1 MIYPGIPQQHQSE
14 LPVLTAPATR
24 IPPAF
29 SDSTHQL
36 WRCETEAGP
45 MVLKCCQSAVIE
57 SSAFW
62 QGMNSLFAMQFP
74 DTLGSMPVIAGRLR
88 QWGQLVV
95 PEIVAAGA
103 GEFVLTRELA
113 GQDFTAS
120 EVTDGIV
127 IALATHLGQLHQ
139 QQSTRWGRF
148 PAPHLFAADWPVRLQ
163 NTLSMLADATALVI
177 PASRLASVLA
187 KASAI
192 RPTVFAPVMPD
203 LRWDQLRLLDNGEL
217 AVIDLDAFV
226 TAPPALELTLLE
238 YLLDARQAKVFAG
251 VYQQFRPLILNQQER
266 EVYRLLLFL
275 MHVLG
280 AQDLEPWLAAPAHFN

>member
-1 MIYPGIPQQHQSE
+1 MIYPGIPQQDQYD
-14 LPVLTAPATR
+14 LPALTAPATH

-36 WRCETEAGP
+36 WRCQTEDGP

-62 QGMNSLFAMQFP
+62 QGMNSLFDMQFP
-74 DTLGSMPVIAGRLR
+74 DALDRMPTVSGRLR
-88 QWGQLVV
+88 HLGHLVV
-95 PEIVAAGA
+95 PEIIAAGA

-139 QQSTRWGRF
+139 QQSARWGRF
-148 PAPHLFAADWPVRLQ
+148 PAPHLSVDAWPDRLQ
-163 NTLSMLADATALVI
+163 NTLLMLADTSALSI
-177 PASRLASVLA
+177 PASRLESVIA

-203 LRWDQLRLLDNGEL
+203 LRWDQLRLLENGEL
-217 AVIDLDAFV
+217 AVVDLDAFV

-251 VYQQFRPLILNQQER
+251 IYQQFRPLVLNQRER
-266 EVYRLLLFL
+266 EVYRVLLFL

-280 AQDLEPWLAAPAHFN
+280 ALDLEQWLAAPAHFN